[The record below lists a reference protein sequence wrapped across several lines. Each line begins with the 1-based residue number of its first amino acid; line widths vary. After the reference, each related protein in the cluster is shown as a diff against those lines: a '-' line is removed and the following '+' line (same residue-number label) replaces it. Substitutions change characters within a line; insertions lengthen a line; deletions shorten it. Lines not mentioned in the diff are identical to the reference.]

1 MEFEATE
8 TVRSTPSRHEKS
20 LGLLTMK
27 FVSLLQDAKD
37 GVLDLKVV
45 SETEESGGTVGR
57 GIHGCSLTKKGRRS
71 RTLVRGENSGSQ
83 SKEVLEQVN
92 VLKAQISDLEA
103 QEKELDNQK
112 TWLEENIKHCNLDP
126 ITSTYPFVTSGI

>member
-1 MEFEATE
+1 MTCAHTSCLL
-8 TVRSTPSRHEKS
+8 VRSVIFFIS
-20 LGLLTMK
+20 
-27 FVSLLQDAKD
+27 
-37 GVLDLKVV
+37 
-45 SETEESGGTVGR
+45 
-57 GIHGCSLTKKGRRS
+57 
-71 RTLVRGENSGSQ
+71 RGENSGSQ

>member
-45 SETEESGGTVGR
+45 SETEESSGTVGR
-57 GIHGCSLTKKGRRS
+57 GINGCSVASPRQNKGRRS
-71 RTLVRGENSGSQ
+71 RTSGA
-83 SKEVLEQVN
+83 L
-92 VLKAQISDLEA
+92 I
-103 QEKELDNQK
+103 
-112 TWLEENIKHCNLDP
+112 C
-126 ITSTYPFVTSGI
+126 